1 MTRTVLAI
9 AAALALS
16 PASSFAADA
25 ARAPLS
31 LRHDGVDYGVAALLQ
46 YDFAGFHGQ
55 HAPRDR
61 DDWRRATVGV
71 YARNS
76 GVFDVVADYDFK
88 AEAWLDAYLRVETQ
102 AGALRLGQFRT
113 PVGLDDGGTSS
124 GSTVFM
130 ERALPEAVVHQG
142 RRLGLDWTRALGT
155 RWLFNLG
162 AYRGGDLGGL
172 HEGHSVAGRAVFTPR
187 NDENELLHFGASAS
201 REQRDD
207 RSARLR
213 GKPEAALSDR
223 YYLDSGALPGS
234 DAIDRYALEAIWR
247 RGPWSLQG
255 EWLGIA
261 ARRDGMPG
269 GSMPGGSRPSDGR
282 AQGGYVQGSW
292 MLSGET
298 KPYKRG
304 ALSNPRPQHAS
315 GAVELAAR
323 WSTLR
328 IDAPATPLDRQSNWA
343 LGVNWYVGTHMKLMA
358 NYVNVDS
365 RAAHDLDI
373 VELRIQLML

>member
-1 MTRTVLAI
+1 MLRIVLAI

-25 ARAPLS
+25 PRAPLS
-31 LRHDGVDYGVAALLQ
+31 LRHDGTDYGVAALLQ
-46 YDFAGFHGQ
+46 YDFNRFHGDD
-55 HAPRDR
+55 APRDR
-61 DDWRRATVGV
+61 DDWRRATVGL
-71 YARNS
+71 YARKT

-88 AEAWLDAYLRVETQ
+88 AEAWLDAYARVETGV
-102 AGALRLGQFRT
+102 GAFRLGQFRT

-162 AYRGGDLGGL
+162 AYGGGDLGGL
-172 HEGHSVAGRAVFTPR
+172 HEGRSLAGRAVFSPR
-187 NDENELLHFGASAS
+187 NDDEELLHFGASAS
-201 REQRDD
+201 RERRDD
-207 RSARLR
+207 RVARLR

-223 YYLDSGALPGS
+223 YYLDSGALRDS
-234 DAIDRYALEAIWR
+234 EAIDRYGLEAIWR

-261 ARRDGMPG
+261 ARRDAGLA
-269 GSMPGGSRPSDGR
+269 DGR
-282 AQGGYVQGSW
+282 AQGGYLQGSW

-304 ALSNPRPQHAS
+304 ALANPRPQRPG

-343 LGVNWYVGTHMKLMA
+343 LGLNWYVGTHLKLMA
-358 NYVNVDS
+358 NYVDVDS
-365 RAAHDLDI
+365 RAARDPDLI
-373 VELRIQLML
+373 ELRIQLML